1 MGEVQSVCISGSKDN
16 QGTRMQAATH
26 PAHRVPGPIR
36 APVNASRSAERLP
49 TPPPLGPPAA
59 GPEKPVQLTAEKSVS
74 FGHRYET
81 HYTTERA
88 DSGASGIVDV
98 GFPALN
104 SQHIAGLSGF
114 MSVPPSP
121 ERPKASGSTTLP
133 GHWHSPQKQVPGIAR
148 AQGSAPFALPPTD
161 EPKLHSLPLS
171 QSPPAVSP
179 GPQVAIGV
187 QRSVT
192 SNGVEY
198 ATVPITAAC
207 PQAQR
212 RSPPTS
218 HQAPQVQS
226 PTPAHTPPSPPLM
239 DKNSSSSQR
248 MPLFRPSHSP
258 LLGVNGTPGAT
269 GAAQAN
275 ARTQSK
281 GPLRTAPQQ
290 TASPSSESRSA
301 GNQSSPSSSASARPP
316 DANATPSPQRA
327 RPASPQHARPSS
339 PAAFYYPQGYHNHA
353 HFNQTPPSP
362 TLSAHRPASP
372 SMQYAAGPYSIPSF
386 PTYTTAP
393 MHAHAPHSHHAAMR
407 PSSPVHHALM
417 RSPSPLQA
425 RPPSAHAHRP
435 PSPMPARPPSPQAHA
450 QTQMRHPLHVHPS
463 PPLSAP
469 VAMLPSGS
477 PLGARPQSPMQNH
490 PSGWAVVVP
499 Q

>member
-1 MGEVQSVCISGSKDN
+1 MSRPNSPCTQLQREPAKKRGPSFVPGDLRHTPCTGPGRAPGTHVQTSVQGTRRAHCAAGAMGEVQSVCISGSKDN

-187 QRSVT
+187 QRS
-192 SNGVEY
+192 GAQKY
-198 ATVPITAAC
+198 LMYVPNCI
-207 PQAQR
+207 
-212 RSPPTS
+212 
-218 HQAPQVQS
+218 
-226 PTPAHTPPSPPLM
+226 
-239 DKNSSSSQR
+239 
-248 MPLFRPSHSP
+248 
-258 LLGVNGTPGAT
+258 
-269 GAAQAN
+269 
-275 ARTQSK
+275 
-281 GPLRTAPQQ
+281 
-290 TASPSSESRSA
+290 A
-301 GNQSSPSSSASARPP
+301 GDRE
-316 DANATPSPQRA
+316 
-327 RPASPQHARPSS
+327 
-339 PAAFYYPQGYHNHA
+339 
-353 HFNQTPPSP
+353 
-362 TLSAHRPASP
+362 
-372 SMQYAAGPYSIPSF
+372 
-386 PTYTTAP
+386 
-393 MHAHAPHSHHAAMR
+393 
-407 PSSPVHHALM
+407 
-417 RSPSPLQA
+417 
-425 RPPSAHAHRP
+425 
-435 PSPMPARPPSPQAHA
+435 
-450 QTQMRHPLHVHPS
+450 
-463 PPLSAP
+463 
-469 VAMLPSGS
+469 
-477 PLGARPQSPMQNH
+477 
-490 PSGWAVVVP
+490 
-499 Q
+499 